1 MWFCTV
7 RFDVFFFSIRG
18 AMGTEYENHEMGEDR
33 FNYTFFYRLGKE
45 CSFFAG
51 RVNHVFINLS
61 ISDK

>member
-1 MWFCTV
+1 
-7 RFDVFFFSIRG
+7 
-18 AMGTEYENHEMGEDR
+18 MGTEYENHEMGEDR
-33 FNYTFFYRLGKE
+33 FNYTSFYRLGKE